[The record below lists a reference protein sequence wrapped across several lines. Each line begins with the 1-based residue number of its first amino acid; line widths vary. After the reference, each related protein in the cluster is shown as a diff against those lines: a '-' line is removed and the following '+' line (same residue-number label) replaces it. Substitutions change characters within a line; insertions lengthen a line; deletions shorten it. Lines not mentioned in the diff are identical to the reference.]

1 MLTEGS
7 SIIDFTLL
15 DQDGNAQ
22 TLSQYSAGIVLVY
35 FYPKDDTPGCTK
47 EACAITEVYDEFKNA
62 GITVFGISADSP
74 ASHKKFREKYGLPFT
89 LLSDPNKEV
98 ITSYGATQIIGSKRI
113 SYLIHK
119 GVIVKAYPKVD
130 PTTHALQILQDAKN
144 I

>member
-74 ASHKKFREKYGLPFT
+74 ASHKKFRKNTVYHLPCCLILT
-89 LLSDPNKEV
+89 KKLLPHTERHRLLAASEFH
-98 ITSYGATQIIGSKRI
+98 I
-113 SYLIHK
+113 
-119 GVIVKAYPKVD
+119 
-130 PTTHALQILQDAKN
+130 
-144 I
+144 